1 MSLDIKP
8 LLKLRKEIK
17 DRKPLF
23 KRQDYP
29 KKKALGEKWRRPA
42 GIHSKKRRKFRGA
55 GPYVGMGYSSP
66 RLVRGLTPEG
76 FKGIIIHS
84 IADLKKLTEKAA
96 YLGATVGTKKKIAI
110 LEEAKKLGVRI
121 LNIKNAETYI
131 KEVKDKLKSHK
142 EAAKKKREGK
152 KKAEPKKEAPKAE
165 EKHDH
170 KDLTHDEKKK
180 AENEEK
186 KKIIEGR

>member
-1 MSLDIKP
+1 MKE
-8 LLKLRKEIK
+8 LLKLRDEIK
-17 DRKPLF
+17 SRKPLF

-55 GPYVGMGYSSP
+55 GLGPSMGYSSP

-84 IADLKKLTEKAA
+84 IDDLKKLTEKAA

-131 KEVKDKLKSHK
+131 KEIKDKLKAHK
-142 EAAKKKREGK
+142 EAAKKKKESK
-152 KKAEPKKEAPKAE
+152 KKVEPKKEEKKE

-170 KDLTHDEKKK
+170 KHDHKDVTHDEKKK

>member
-1 MSLDIKP
+1 MSQDKKS

-42 GIHSKKRRKFRGA
+42 GIHSKRRRKFRGA
-55 GPYVGMGYSSP
+55 GPYVGMGYGSP

-76 FKGIIIHS
+76 FKGTIVHS
-84 IADLKKLTEKAA
+84 LDDLKKLTEKAA
-96 YLGATVGTKKKIAI
+96 CLGATVGTKKKIAI
-110 LEEAKKLGVRI
+110 LEEAKKLGIRI
-121 LNIKNAETYI
+121 LNIKNADNYI
-131 KEVKDKLKSHK
+131 KEVKDKLKLNK
-142 EAAKKKREGK
+142 ETAKKKKEGK
-152 KKAEPKKEAPKAE
+152 KKPEPKKEEKKPE